1 VEYYNPEMPLFTVL
15 LEVDGG
21 TYIAQL
27 RSASVRG
34 AITKY
39 AAEVVKGIEVGT
51 LSFRKRLSNELR
63 DEAPV
68 AIHGVR
74 NVWCCSASIKN
85 KFVLLNLIE
94 TSGH

>member
-1 VEYYNPEMPLFTVL
+1 MEYYNPEMPLFTVL

-74 NVWCCSASIKN
+74 LSI
-85 KFVLLNLIE
+85 
-94 TSGH
+94 SGNRQAIILKRDCNPEPTP